1 MTKLVGTE
9 AGRSAGR
16 LDHPRASN
24 PNNPLT
30 NVIGAT
36 LRAEVEGGASATVR
50 FASGR
55 YMGAQTLRRPY
66 RERCRRTLR
75 TALTSRFAATPRT
88 AQSTALRAVPFP
100 VPSVLLRT
108 TPLYPVGSDT
118 NRGGVSGSEAHSLP
132 GANSYLYPVL
142 QARLWRRLSMNSSPP
157 SMSPCNDLVVVNRP
171 WSMMRRSGRPCG
183 RPWWANHGRNE

>member
-1 MTKLVGTE
+1 M
-9 AGRSAGR
+9 
-16 LDHPRASN
+16 
-24 PNNPLT
+24 
-30 NVIGAT
+30 IGAT

-50 FASGR
+50 FVSGR

-108 TPLYPVGSDT
+108 TPLYPVGGSNT
-118 NRGGVSGSEAHSLP
+118 NRAGVSGSEAHSCRCR
-132 GANSYLYPVL
+132 NCYLYPVL
-142 QARLWRRLSMNSSPP
+142 RRGFG
-157 SMSPCNDLVVVNRP
+157 DGYR
-171 WSMMRRSGRPCG
+171 
-183 RPWWANHGRNE
+183 